1 MGLFTQRPQEPSAW
15 AALPG
20 EPLRP
25 RSPADRLEDA
35 SPVLDGLGL
44 VTGGV
49 ESISIPVEPILEQAV
64 EQAGEHADEAGA

>member
-25 RSPADRLEDA
+25 TSPTERLADGSPAVDDI
-35 SPVLDGLGL
+35 GLG
-44 VTGGV
+44 GGV
-49 ESISIPVEPILEQAV
+49 ESIAIPVEPVAELPD
-64 EQAGEHADEAGA
+64 GRTDEGSDETG

>member
-20 EPLRP
+20 EPLLP
-25 RSPADRLEDA
+25 RSPADRLEDE
-35 SPVLDGLGL
+35 SPELDGLGL

-49 ESISIPVEPILEQAV
+49 ESISIAVEPVV
-64 EQAGEHADEAGA
+64 EQPDDAAP

>member
-25 RSPADRLEDA
+25 TSAADRLADA
-35 SPVLDGLGL
+35 SPGIGELGL
-44 VTGGV
+44 LGDGIA
-49 ESISIPVEPILEQAV
+49 SIAIPVEQVAPTE
-64 EQAGEHADEAGA
+64 DPEAGAQPSGDH